1 MSLTHGMD
9 PRVVRDIVQ
18 RLDAAAGELDQVGDR
33 AHSIVHAL
41 QWEGADASRLT
52 ERWDTQGRVHIA
64 HVADEVR
71 EAGKRLL
78 GEVEAQDAASG
89 STGAGGGS
97 GGLPGVADLGALV
110 GELFG
115 GDGDGGADDDDGG
128 FWGGLGDLA
137 GDAWD
142 GITGAADDAWDG
154 LTTVGDALGDGVSW
168 LGSTFGD
175 GVGWV
180 GDRIA
185 DGMDWAADG
194 VEWLTDQAGGAVSGV
209 SSWAGD
215 LLSNLGA
222 PGRWLG
228 DGITGFGGWLGDGV
242 ESFGDAV
249 PRYTDSVQ
257 SFVGQ
262 FGQILTE
269 GRMPSVS
276 SLVASAVL
284 VMGSGA
290 GLGANFLAGQDLHV
304 FDDGRPVVG
313 PPSTVTDPT
322 RPEDLTDLVTMV
334 DQAQG
339 ARPDGSGN
347 IRITTVQGPDGPAVV
362 VSVPGTT
369 DWGPGTS
376 GQSPVDL
383 TGNLV
388 AVSGEQSTAIQGVEQ
403 AIAQA
408 QADGTIPPGAPVMLV
423 GHSQGG
429 IIAAQ
434 LAADQDFVSRYN
446 VTDMMTFGTPLDG
459 VPVDPRVQTLALQH
473 ATDPVPRLDLGG
485 LTIDGVHPGYIDP
498 SRMPG
503 PAGSVTQVTLPND
516 PNVGNSPFAQHGGE
530 TYAWSL
536 DHLTGSDADV
546 IGAYE
551 NGLDGFLGGTEVS
564 AVDVPIG
571 REVEED

>member
-1 MSLTHGMD
+1 MD
-9 PRVVRDIVQ
+9 PGVVRDIVR
-18 RLDAAAGELDQVGDR
+18 RLDGAAGELDAVGDR
-33 AHSIVHAL
+33 AHSIIHAL
-41 QWEGADASRLT
+41 QWEGTDVARLT
-52 ERWDTQGRVHIA
+52 EHWDTRGRVHLS

-71 EAGKRLL
+71 EAARQLL
-78 GEVEAQDAASG
+78 REVDAQDATSG
-89 STGAGGGS
+89 NAGGSGFGPALPDLGGLVADLFGGGDAGGG
-97 GGLPGVADLGALV
+97 G
-110 GELFG
+110 
-115 GDGDGGADDDDGG
+115 DDDGG

-142 GITGAADDAWDG
+142 GITGA
-154 LTTVGDALGDGVSW
+154 GDLFADGVGW

-175 GVGWV
+175 GVDWV
-180 GDRIA
+180 GDRIG
-185 DGMDWAADG
+185 DGMDWSADG

-209 SSWAGD
+209 TSWAGD
-215 LLSNLGA
+215 LLGHLGA
-222 PGRWLG
+222 PGEWLG
-228 DGITGFGGWLGDGV
+228 DGLAGFGDWLGDGV

-249 PRYTDSVQ
+249 PRYSDSIQ
-257 SFVGQ
+257 SFDGQ

-276 SLVASAVL
+276 SLVASAAL

-290 GLGANFLAGQDLHV
+290 GMGANFLAGRDLHV
-304 FDDGRPVVG
+304 LDDGRPVVG
-313 PPSTVTDPT
+313 APTSVTGPT
-322 RPEDLTDLVTMV
+322 NPHDLTDLVTMV

-369 DWGPGTS
+369 DWGPGTA

-388 AVSGEQSTAIQGVEQ
+388 AVSGEQSTAIEGVEQ
-403 AIAQA
+403 AIARA

-429 IIAAQ
+429 IIASQ
-434 LAADQDFVSRYN
+434 LAADPDFVSQYN
-446 VTDMMTFGTPLDG
+446 VTNMMTFGTPLDG

-473 ATDPVPRLDLGG
+473 TTDPVPRLDLGG
-485 LTIDGVHPGYIDP
+485 LTIVGAV
-498 SRMPG
+498 PG
-503 PAGSVTQVTLPND
+503 PAGSVTEVTLPND
-516 PNVGNSPFAQHGGE
+516 PGVGNNPFAQHGGE

-536 DHLTGSDADV
+536 DHLTGADADV
-546 IGAYE
+546 VGRYQD
-551 NGLDGFLGGTEVS
+551 GLGDFLGADEVY

>member
-9 PRVVRDIVQ
+9 PRVVREIVQ
-18 RLDAAAGELDQVGDR
+18 GLESAAGELDEVGDR

-41 QWEGADASRLT
+41 QWEGPDVARLT
-52 ERWDTQGRVHIA
+52 ERWDSEGRVHLA

-71 EAGKRLL
+71 QAGQRLL
-78 GEVEAQDAASG
+78 GEVEAQDVTSG
-89 STGAGGGS
+89 NGGGGGS
-97 GGLPGVADLGALV
+97 GSGLPDLGQLVADLFGDDA
-110 GELFG
+110 G
-115 GDGDGGADDDDGG
+115 GDSDDDDDGG
-128 FWGGLGDLA
+128 FWGGLGELA

-142 GITGAADDAWDG
+142 GLTDAGGALLDG
-154 LTTVGDALGDGVSW
+154 AGW
-168 LGSTFGD
+168 LASSFGD

-180 GDRIA
+180 GDRLA

-194 VEWLTDQAGGAVSGV
+194 VEWVTDQVGGGISGLT
-209 SSWAGD
+209 SWAGD
-215 LLSNLGA
+215 VLGHLGA
-222 PGRWLG
+222 PGEWLG
-228 DGITGFGGWLGDGV
+228 DGIAGLGDWLGSGI

-249 PRYTDSVQ
+249 PRFADSVQ
-257 SFVGQ
+257 SFAGQ

-269 GRMPSVS
+269 GRLPSVS
-276 SLVASAVL
+276 SLVASAAL

-290 GLGANFLAGQDLHV
+290 GMGVNFLAGSDVHV
-304 FDDGRPVVG
+304 VDDGEPVVG
-313 PPSTVTDPT
+313 PPTSVDGPT
-322 RPEDLTDLVTMV
+322 NPQDLTDLVTMV

-388 AVSGEQSTAIQGVEQ
+388 AMTGEQSTAIQGVEL
-403 AIAQA
+403 ALAQA

-429 IIAAQ
+429 IITSQ
-434 LAADQDFVSRYN
+434 LASDPDFVSQYN
-446 VTDMMTFGTPLDG
+446 VTDMMTFGAPIDG
-459 VPVDPRVQTLALQH
+459 VTVDSRVDTLALQH
-473 ATDPVPRLDLGG
+473 TTDPVPRLDLGG
-485 LTIDGVHPGYIDP
+485 LGGNQ
-498 SRMPG
+498 
-503 PAGSVTQVTLPND
+503 PASPSVTTVTLPND
-516 PNVGNSPFAQHGGE
+516 PHPDWYNPFGQHGGE

-536 DHLTGSDADV
+536 DHLSGSDADAV
-546 IGAYE
+546 LAYQ
-551 NGLDGFLGGTEVS
+551 NGLDGFLTGTEVS